1 MEPDSSDDVR
11 TRRTG
16 RRRFLKGLGAAAA
29 AGGALAYDNGPVQ
42 ESEAFAPLAAYGAV
56 AAGSFVA
63 GAVGGIAAGSI
74 LSDVDEE
81 EVEDALD
88 YNGLINEFTRQR
100 ESELSDE
107 ELKASLQ
114 RDVQLVQNK
123 AREEAIFAIYEQGVD
138 SGTAS
143 EAEQAAID
151 AIDEAYATVER
162 SLVNS
167 WHLRVTRLEKLIERI
182 KDDDNPDWGY
192 GSDLYIPESPR
203 SNTTHTQNLP
213 WENFEVTLLDGEQIT
228 YRGFTLREEQG
239 QYDDVH
245 ISNTCAVHPDQYEQ
259 ERDWTDNDNGGEF
272 VYGIEWSQP
281 DADDFETVDDG
292 VDLPY
297 NRVTLYNCK
306 EWYDI
311 FVDLYDEHDAM
322 ISEVSSMVD
331 TYFQPAQDGEIDLH
345 ETIGPKHLTDTAA
358 DATDYQEAAM
368 AMRAMGYPVSH
379 QVVNISVPLGD
390 DYDGDEE
397 DEDERLELTG
407 RLSWTAHSGNALT
420 VGTEY
425 DPDDV
430 VGSIFAALNMPDDAE
445 SDAEI
450 LEVTGPFV
458 IESAEGADEVT
469 FEERDLVESDTE
481 MTNEEIVDLFHQ
493 HYEANTEATE
503 NVHDTAGGG
512 GGGLPEWGELTNT
525 EKGAAAVVAG
535 LLGYGIFSN

>member
-1 MEPDSSDDVR
+1 M
-11 TRRTG
+11 
-16 RRRFLKGLGAAAA
+16 KGLGAAAA
-29 AGGALAYDNGPVQ
+29 GGTVLTLEDGPVGDA
-42 ESEAFAPLAAYGAV
+42 EAVAPLAAYGAV

-63 GAVGGIAAGSI
+63 GAVGGIAAGST

-107 ELKASLQ
+107 ELKASLE
-114 RDVQLVQNK
+114 RDVDLVQNK

-143 EAEQAAID
+143 DAEEAATD

-167 WHLRVTRLEKLIERI
+167 WHLRATRLEKLIERI
-182 KDDDNPDWGY
+182 KDDDNPGWG
-192 GSDLYIPESPR
+192 STSDPDLYIPESPR
-203 SNTTHTQNLP
+203 SNTDHNNTLP
-213 WENFEVTLLDGEQIT
+213 WEDFEVTLLDGEQIT
-228 YRGFTLREEQG
+228 YRGFTLREQQG
-239 QYDDVH
+239 EFDNTH
-245 ISNTCAVHPDQYEQ
+245 ISNTFAVHPEQ
-259 ERDWTDNDNGGEF
+259 FEEEQDWVEGSGGEF

-281 DADDFETVDDG
+281 DADDFDTVDEG
-292 VDLPY
+292 VDLSY

-311 FVDLYDEHDAM
+311 FDDLYDEHDAM
-322 ISEVSSMVD
+322 IEEVSSMVD
-331 TYFQPAQDGEIDLH
+331 TYFGPAQDGEIDLH

-407 RLSWTAHSGNALT
+407 RLSWTAHDGNALT

-458 IESAEGADEVT
+458 IESAEGAGEVT

-503 NVHDTAGGG
+503 NVHDTATGG
-512 GGGLPEWGELTNT
+512 GGGLPEWGELSTG
-525 EKGAAAVVAG
+525 EKVVAAAATGG
-535 LLGYGIFSN
+535 LAYGILN